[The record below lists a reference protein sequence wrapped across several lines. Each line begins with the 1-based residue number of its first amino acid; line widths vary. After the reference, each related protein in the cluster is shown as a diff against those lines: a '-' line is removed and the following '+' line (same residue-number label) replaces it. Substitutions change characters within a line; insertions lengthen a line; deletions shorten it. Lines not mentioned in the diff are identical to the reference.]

1 MSGLCGWLGGT
12 TKEGDAKG
20 VLSAMSDGLYGFDG
34 SQAQSRNAAGQALS
48 VKGRAE
54 SISLFSD
61 GPVFAAIEGYPRW
74 LDAELEA
81 VAQRDGQAAALAAA
95 YRRHGRDAP
104 QHVMGGW
111 ALAVLDSER
120 QTALLAIDRLG
131 IRPLCYAK
139 PASGQGVVFGTTTD
153 SIMQH
158 PEMTGSISHQA
169 IFDYMFFTRS
179 PAPGTIFQEVT
190 KLLPGQC
197 LWYEDGQLD
206 IGPYWRV
213 DYSDDTRSRDELAEE
228 LMVVLRRAM
237 KRATAGQD
245 FTATGS
251 FLSGGIDSST
261 VTGLLAEQSQ
271 RACKSYG
278 VGFDSV
284 EHDEMGYARITA
296 KHYGVEHLEY
306 YVTPADIVDFI
317 PRIADIYDEPYGNSS
332 AVAAYYCAKMAREHG
347 VDLLLAGDGGDEL
360 FAGNERYADQ
370 KIFEAYNYIPR
381 WLRGG
386 LLEPLVMNLPA
397 GDRVMPLRKARS
409 YIRRAKVPLPDRLES
424 YNYYNEVE
432 LSDCF
437 MPAVA
442 ETIDQRNPYHLLRM
456 HYDDSG
462 AQSSLDSM
470 LYLDVRTTLA
480 DDDLR
485 KVEQTTALAGL
496 AVRYPLLDEE
506 VLSFSAKIPP
516 AMKLEGRKLRSFF
529 KYAVRDFLPPATLT
543 KSKHGFGLPFG
554 LWLKT
559 DPGMQAL
566 AYDSLAS
573 LKNRNI
579 FQPAFLDTAIDT
591 HRSGHS
597 SFHGEL
603 IWVLMLLELWF
614 QKHRDR
620 SRVATAA

>member
-12 TKEGDAKG
+12 TPVADAPG
-20 VLSAMSDGLYGFDG
+20 VLSAMAGGLFGFPG
-34 SQAQSRNAAGQALS
+34 SQSQSHCGNGQAAAI
-48 VKGRAE
+48 KGHAKH
-54 SISLFSD
+54 ISLFAEGSLLA
-61 GPVFAAIEGYPRW
+61 VIEGYPRW
-74 LDAELEA
+74 LDDELERIA
-81 VAQRDGQAAALAAA
+81 YREGHAAALAAA
-95 YRRHGRDAP
+95 YRRDGREALRN
-104 QHVMGGW
+104 VMGAW
-111 ALAVLDSER
+111 ALALLDGEKQR
-120 QTALLAIDRLG
+120 ALLAIDRLG
-131 IRPLCYAK
+131 IRPLCYAR
-139 PASGQGVVFGTTTD
+139 PASKEGLVFGTTTD
-153 SIMQH
+153 SIVRH
-158 PEMTGSISHQA
+158 PAVAGEISHQA

-179 PAPGTIFQEVT
+179 PAPGSIYQDVA

-197 LWYEDGQLD
+197 LWYDNGSLD
-206 IGPYWRV
+206 VGAYWRV
-213 DYSDDTRSRDELAEE
+213 DYSDDNRSRDELAEE
-228 LMVVLRRAM
+228 LMAVLRRAM
-237 KRATAGQD
+237 KRATAGRD
-245 FTATGS
+245 FATTGS

-271 RACKSYG
+271 RVSKSFG

-284 EHDEMGYARITA
+284 EHNEMGYARITA
-296 KHYGVEHLEY
+296 EHYGVELQEY

-332 AVAAYYCAKMAREHG
+332 AVAAYYCARMAREQG
-347 VDLLLAGDGGDEL
+347 IDLLLAGDGGDEL

-386 LLEPLVMNLPA
+386 LLEPIVLNVPA
-397 GDRVMPLRKARS
+397 ADRVMPLRKARS

-424 YNYYNEVE
+424 YNYYNDIE

-442 ETIDQRNPYHLLRM
+442 QSIDRQNPYHLLRM
-456 HYDDSG
+456 HYNDSG

-506 VLSFSAKIPP
+506 VLSFSASIPP

-559 DPGMQAL
+559 DSGMQSL

-573 LKNRNI
+573 LKGRDI
-579 FQPAFLDTAIDT
+579 FQPSFLDTAIDT
-591 HRSGHS
+591 HRNGHS

-620 SRVATAA
+620 DRVASAA

>member
-1 MSGLCGWLGGT
+1 MSGLCGWLGST
-12 TKEGDAKG
+12 VSDGDAKG
-20 VLSAMSDGLYGFDG
+20 VLLAMTGGLYDFSGSETQSGNGAGYGLSAKGYEACISVFDDG
-34 SQAQSRNAAGQALS
+34 TTAAT
-48 VKGRAE
+48 
-54 SISLFSD
+54 
-61 GPVFAAIEGYPRW
+61 IEGYPRW
-74 LDAELEA
+74 LDGDLEA
-81 VAQRDGQAAALAAA
+81 IASRDGHAAALAAA
-95 YRRHGRDAP
+95 YKRLGRDAL
-104 QHVMGGW
+104 QQIMGAW
-111 ALAVLDSER
+111 AVAIIDKDRQCALIAV
-120 QTALLAIDRLG
+120 DRLG
-131 IRPLCYAK
+131 IRPLCYAQ
-139 PASGQGVVFGTTTD
+139 PASGKGIVFGTTTD
-153 SIMQH
+153 SVMGH
-158 PEMTGSISHQA
+158 PEITTSISHQA

-197 LWYEDGQLD
+197 VWYENGEAK
-206 IGPYWRV
+206 PAAYWRV
-213 DYSDDTRSRDELAEE
+213 DYTDDNRSQDELSEE
-228 LMVVLRRAM
+228 LMAVLRRAM
-237 KRATAGQD
+237 KRATAGRD
-245 FTATGS
+245 FTTTGS

-261 VTGLLAEQSQ
+261 VTGLLAEQSG
-271 RACKSYG
+271 RTSKSFG

-317 PRIADIYDEPYGNSS
+317 PKIADIYDEPYGNSS

-347 VDLLLAGDGGDEL
+347 IDLLLAGDGGDEL

-370 KIFEAYNYIPR
+370 KIFEAYGYIPG

-386 LLEPLVMNLPA
+386 LLEPIVMNMPA
-397 GDRVMPLRKARS
+397 GDRIMPVRKARS

-424 YNYYNEVE
+424 YNFYNEIE
-432 LSDCF
+432 LTDCF
-437 MPAVA
+437 MPSVA
-442 ETIDQRNPYHLLRM
+442 GAIDRQNPYHLLRM

-462 AQSSLDSM
+462 ADSSLDSM

-485 KVEQTTALAGL
+485 KVEQTTALAGVG
-496 AVRYPLLDEE
+496 VRYPLLDEE

-516 AMKLEGRKLRSFF
+516 AMKLDGRKLRSFF
-529 KYAVRDFLPPATLT
+529 KYAVRNFLPPETLT

-559 DPGMQAL
+559 DPGMQSL

-573 LKNRNI
+573 LKKRDI
-579 FQPAFLDTAIDT
+579 FQPAFLDSAIET

-614 QKHRDR
+614 QKHQDR
-620 SRVATAA
+620 PRIASAA

>member
-1 MSGLCGWLGGT
+1 MSGLCGWLGGAT
-12 TKEGDAKG
+12 TAADAPS
-20 VLSAMSDGLYGFDG
+20 VLSAMAEGLFGFPG
-34 SQAQSRNAAGQALS
+34 SQSQSHCGNGHAAAI
-48 VKGRAE
+48 KGHAKH
-54 SISLFSD
+54 ISLFAEGSLLA
-61 GPVFAAIEGYPRW
+61 VIEGYPRW
-74 LDAELEA
+74 LDDELERTA
-81 VAQRDGQAAALAAA
+81 YREGQAAALAAA
-95 YRRHGRDAP
+95 YRRHGRDAL
-104 QHVMGGW
+104 QHVMGAW
-111 ALAVLDSER
+111 ALAVLDGEKQR
-120 QTALLAIDRLG
+120 ALLAIDRLG
-131 IRPLCYAK
+131 IRPLCYAR
-139 PASGQGVVFGTTTD
+139 PASKEGLVFGTTTD
-153 SIMQH
+153 CIVQH
-158 PEMTGSISHQA
+158 HEIAGDISHQA

-179 PAPGTIFQEVT
+179 PAPGSIYRDVT

-197 LWYEDGQLD
+197 LWYDNGSLD
-206 IGPYWRV
+206 VGAYWRV
-213 DYSDDTRSRDELAEE
+213 DYSDDTRGRDELAEE
-228 LMVVLRRAM
+228 LMAVLRRAM
-237 KRATAGQD
+237 KRATGGKD
-245 FTATGS
+245 FATTGS

-271 RACKSYG
+271 RVSKSFG

-284 EHDEMGYARITA
+284 EHNEMGYARITA
-296 KHYGVEHLEY
+296 EHYGVELQEY

-332 AVAAYYCAKMAREHG
+332 AVAAYYCAKMAREQG
-347 VDLLLAGDGGDEL
+347 IDLLLAGDGGDEL

-386 LLEPLVMNLPA
+386 LLEPLVMNVPA

-424 YNYYNEVE
+424 YNYYNDID

-442 ETIDQRNPYHLLRM
+442 ETIDRQNPYQLLRM
-456 HYDDSG
+456 HYNDSG
-462 AQSSLDSM
+462 AESSLDSM

-516 AMKLEGRKLRSFF
+516 ALKLEGRKLRSFF

-559 DPGMQAL
+559 DSGMQSL

-573 LKNRNI
+573 LKGRNI
-579 FQPAFLDTAIDT
+579 FQPAFLDSAIET
-591 HRSGHS
+591 HRTGHS

-614 QKHRDR
+614 QKHRDHG
-620 SRVATAA
+620 RVASAA

>member
-1 MSGLCGWLGGT
+1 MSGLCGWLGSAVS
-12 TKEGDAKG
+12 EGDAKG
-20 VLSAMSDGLYGFDG
+20 VLLAMTDGLYDFSG
-34 SQAQSRNAAGQALS
+34 SQTRSGDGAGYGLS
-48 VKGRAE
+48 AKGYEAC
-54 SISLFSD
+54 ISVVDD
-61 GPVFAAIEGYPRW
+61 GTIAAAIEGYPRW
-74 LDAELEA
+74 LDGDLEA
-81 VAQRDGQAAALAAA
+81 IASRDGHAAALAAA
-95 YRRHGRDAP
+95 YKRLGRDAL
-104 QHVMGGW
+104 QQIMGAW
-111 ALAVLDSER
+111 AVAIIDKDREG
-120 QTALLAIDRLG
+120 ALIAIDRLG
-131 IRPLCYAK
+131 IRPLCYART
-139 PASGQGVVFGTTTD
+139 ASGKGIVFGTTTD
-153 SIMQH
+153 SVMAH
-158 PEMTGSISHQA
+158 PEISTSISHQA

-197 LWYEDGQLD
+197 VWYENGDAK
-206 IGPYWRV
+206 PSAYWRV
-213 DYSDDTRSRDELAEE
+213 DYTDDNRSQDELSEE
-228 LMVVLRRAM
+228 LMAVLRRAM
-237 KRATAGQD
+237 KRATTGSD
-245 FTATGS
+245 FKTTGS

-261 VTGLLAEQSQ
+261 VTGLLAEQSGQ
-271 RACKSYG
+271 TSKSFG

-317 PRIADIYDEPYGNSS
+317 PKIADIYDEPYGNSS

-347 VDLLLAGDGGDEL
+347 IDLLLAGDGGDEL

-370 KIFEAYNYIPR
+370 KIFEAYGYIPG

-386 LLEPLVMNLPA
+386 LLEPIVMNMPA
-397 GDRVMPLRKARS
+397 GDRIMPIRKARS

-424 YNYYNEVE
+424 YNFYNEIE
-432 LSDCF
+432 LTDCF
-437 MPAVA
+437 MPSVA
-442 ETIDQRNPYHLLRM
+442 GSIDQRNPYHLLRM

-462 AQSSLDSM
+462 AESSLDSM

-485 KVEQTTALAGL
+485 KVEQTTALAGVG
-496 AVRYPLLDEE
+496 VRYPLLDEE

-516 AMKLEGRKLRSFF
+516 AMKLDGRKLRSFF
-529 KYAVRDFLPPATLT
+529 KYAVRNFLPPETLT

-559 DPGMQAL
+559 DPGMQTL

-573 LKNRNI
+573 LKKRDI
-579 FQPAFLDTAIDT
+579 FQPAFLDSAIET

-614 QKHRDR
+614 QKHQDR
-620 SRVATAA
+620 TPIASAA

>member
-1 MSGLCGWLGGT
+1 MSGLCGWLGGAVG
-12 TKEGDAKG
+12 EGDAG
-20 VLSAMSDGLYGFDG
+20 SVLSAMTDGLYNFSGSRSESGSGAGYGLSARGQEGFISVFEDG
-34 SQAQSRNAAGQALS
+34 SLAT
-48 VKGRAE
+48 
-54 SISLFSD
+54 
-61 GPVFAAIEGYPRW
+61 AIEGYPRW
-74 LDAELEA
+74 LDAELGALAE
-81 VAQRDGQAAALAAA
+81 REGQAAALAAA
-95 YRRHGRDAP
+95 YKRLGRDAL
-104 QHVMGGW
+104 QQIMGAW
-111 ALAVLDSER
+111 ALAILDR
-120 QTALLAIDRLG
+120 DRGVALIAIDRLG
-131 IRPLCYAK
+131 IRPLCFAR
-139 PASGQGVVFGTTTD
+139 PGSGQGLVFGTTTD
-153 SIMQH
+153 SIMAH
-158 PEMTGSISHQA
+158 PEVTSSLSHQA

-197 LWYEDGQLD
+197 IWYEDGEAKAST
-206 IGPYWRV
+206 YWRV
-213 DYSDDTRSRDELAEE
+213 DYSDDTRSRDELSEE
-228 LMVVLRRAM
+228 LMAVLRRVMA
-237 KRATAGQD
+237 RATAGRD
-245 FTATGS
+245 FETTGS

-271 RACKSYG
+271 RVSKSFG

-317 PRIADIYDEPYGNSS
+317 PKIADIYDEPYGNSS
-332 AVAAYYCAKMAREHG
+332 AVAAYYCARMAREQG
-347 VDLLLAGDGGDEL
+347 IDLLLAGDGGDEL

-370 KIFEAYNYIPR
+370 KIFEAYSYIPR

-386 LLEPLVMNLPA
+386 VLEPILMNLPA

-424 YNYYNEVE
+424 YNFYNDVA
-432 LSDCF
+432 LTDCF
-437 MPAVA
+437 MPGVSKS
-442 ETIDQRNPYHLLRM
+442 IDQRNPYRLLRM
-456 HYDDSG
+456 HYEDSG
-462 AQSSLDSM
+462 AASSLDSM

-529 KYAVRDFLPPATLT
+529 KHAVRNFLPPETLT

-573 LKNRNI
+573 LKKRDI
-579 FQPAFLDTAIDT
+579 FQPAFLESAIET

-614 QKHRDR
+614 QKHQDR
-620 SRVATAA
+620 NRVASAA

>member
-1 MSGLCGWLGGT
+1 MSGLCGWLGGAVG
-12 TKEGDAKG
+12 EGDAG
-20 VLSAMSDGLYGFDG
+20 SVLSAMTDGLYNFSGSRSESGSGAGYGLSARGQEGSISVFEDG
-34 SQAQSRNAAGQALS
+34 SLAT
-48 VKGRAE
+48 
-54 SISLFSD
+54 
-61 GPVFAAIEGYPRW
+61 AIEGYPRW
-74 LDAELEA
+74 LDAELGALAE
-81 VAQRDGQAAALAAA
+81 REGQAAALAAA
-95 YRRHGRDAP
+95 YKRLGRDAL
-104 QHVMGGW
+104 QQIMGAW
-111 ALAVLDSER
+111 ALAILDR
-120 QTALLAIDRLG
+120 DRGVALVAIDRLG
-131 IRPLCYAK
+131 IRPLCVARTG
-139 PASGQGVVFGTTTD
+139 SGQGFVFGTTTD
-153 SIMQH
+153 SIMAH
-158 PEMTGSISHQA
+158 PEVSGSLSHQA

-197 LWYEDGQLD
+197 IWYENGEAKAST
-206 IGPYWRV
+206 YWRV
-213 DYSDDTRSRDELAEE
+213 DYSDDTRSRDELSEE
-228 LMVVLRRAM
+228 LMAVLRRAM
-237 KRATAGQD
+237 ARATTGRD
-245 FTATGS
+245 FETTGS

-271 RACKSYG
+271 RISKSFG

-317 PRIADIYDEPYGNSS
+317 PKIADIYDEPYGNSS
-332 AVAAYYCAKMAREHG
+332 AVAAYYCARMAREHG
-347 VDLLLAGDGGDEL
+347 IDLLLAGDGGDEL

-370 KIFEAYNYIPR
+370 KIFEAYGYIPR

-386 LLEPLVMNLPA
+386 VLEPILMNLPA

-409 YIRRAKVPLPDRLES
+409 YVRRAKVPLPDRLES
-424 YNYYNEVE
+424 YNFYNDVA
-432 LSDCF
+432 LTDCF
-437 MPAVA
+437 TPGVS
-442 ETIDQRNPYHLLRM
+442 ESIDQQNPYRLLRM
-456 HYDDSG
+456 HYEDSG
-462 AQSSLDSM
+462 AASSLDSM

-529 KYAVRDFLPPATLT
+529 KYAVRNFLPPETLT

-573 LKNRNI
+573 LKKRDI
-579 FQPAFLDTAIDT
+579 FQPAFLESAIET

-614 QKHRDR
+614 QKHQDR
-620 SRVATAA
+620 NRVASAA

>member
-1 MSGLCGWLGGT
+1 MSGLCGWLGSAVS
-12 TKEGDAKG
+12 EGDAKG
-20 VLSAMSDGLYGFDG
+20 VLSAMTGGLYDFSRSGTQSGSGAGYGLSAKGHEACISVFDDG
-34 SQAQSRNAAGQALS
+34 SIA
-48 VKGRAE
+48 V
-54 SISLFSD
+54 
-61 GPVFAAIEGYPRW
+61 AIEGYPRW
-74 LDAELEA
+74 QDGDLEA
-81 VAQRDGQAAALAAA
+81 IATRDGHAAALAAA
-95 YRRHGRDAP
+95 YKRLGRDAL
-104 QHVMGGW
+104 QEIMGAW
-111 ALAVLDSER
+111 AVAILDKDRQGVLI
-120 QTALLAIDRLG
+120 AIDRLG
-131 IRPLCYAK
+131 IRPLCYAR
-139 PASGQGVVFGTTTD
+139 PASGKGIVFGTTTD
-153 SIMQH
+153 SIMAH
-158 PEMTGSISHQA
+158 PGITTSISQQA

-197 LWYEDGQLD
+197 VWYADGD
-206 IGPYWRV
+206 AKASAYWRV
-213 DYSDDTRSRDELAEE
+213 DYSDDNRSQDELSEE
-228 LMVVLRRAM
+228 LMAVLRRAM
-237 KRATAGQD
+237 KRATAGSD
-245 FTATGS
+245 FAATGS

-261 VTGLLAEQSQ
+261 VTGLLAEQSGQ
-271 RACKSYG
+271 TSKSFG

-317 PRIADIYDEPYGNSS
+317 PKIADIYDEPYGNSS

-347 VDLLLAGDGGDEL
+347 IDLLLAGDGGDEL

-370 KIFEAYNYIPR
+370 KIFEAYGYIPR

-386 LLEPLVMNLPA
+386 LLEPIVMNMPA
-397 GDRVMPLRKARS
+397 GDRIMPLRKARS

-424 YNYYNEVE
+424 YNFYNEIE
-432 LSDCF
+432 LTDCF
-437 MPAVA
+437 MPSVA
-442 ETIDQRNPYHLLRM
+442 DAIDRQNPYHLLRM

-462 AQSSLDSM
+462 AKSSLDSM

-485 KVEQTTALAGL
+485 KVEQTTALAGVG
-496 AVRYPLLDEE
+496 VRYPLLDEE

-516 AMKLEGRKLRSFF
+516 AMKLDGRKLRSFF
-529 KYAVRDFLPPATLT
+529 KYAVRDFLPPETLT

-573 LKNRNI
+573 LKKRDI
-579 FQPAFLDTAIDT
+579 FQPAFLDSAIET

-614 QKHRDR
+614 QKHQDR
-620 SRVATAA
+620 SRVASTA